1 MFDLYNF
8 IIKIYYI
15 PTIKRVIIAIIISD
29 IDDFLFFLLIL
40 EKSPLLNYPFP
51 YFILA
56 SELFNW

>member
-1 MFDLYNF
+1 MFDLYYF
-8 IIKIYYI
+8 IIIINYI

-56 SELFNW
+56 CELFN